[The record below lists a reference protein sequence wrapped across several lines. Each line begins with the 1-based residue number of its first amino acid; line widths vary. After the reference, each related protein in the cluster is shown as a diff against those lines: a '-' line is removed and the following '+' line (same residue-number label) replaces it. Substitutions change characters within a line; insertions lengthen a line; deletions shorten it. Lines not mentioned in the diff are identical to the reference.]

1 MSSTVPLASHLP
13 RPVAASAPRS
23 ELLQFD
29 RLRFPAEFNRK
40 PFLFRHSLSGH
51 PLFELPRL
59 VRLAKDL
66 PETFV
71 EYNAGNLPV
80 SIEWKKTPKNGL
92 SVEETIRR
100 IEECSSWMVLKRVD
114 QDPEYREL
122 LDLCL
127 DQVQQLSEPL
137 DPGMYDRAGAVF
149 ISSPNAVT
157 PYHLDHEYN
166 FLAQIRGL
174 KTMNVFDPAD
184 RTLLSEEE
192 LERYFSGGRRD
203 RNLVFRDEYQQRAYS
218 FTMEPGTGVHVPSC
232 APHWVK
238 NGNNVSI
245 SFSIGFY
252 TSVSRRQGNV
262 HLVNSKLRRLGI
274 KPTPYGRSR
283 MRDTLKVMTS
293 MAARSPVLLK
303 NYAQRQF
310 SKRNAA

>member
-1 MSSTVPLASHLP
+1 MHTTLPVSTPFQQAVPGS
-13 RPVAASAPRS
+13 VSGQ
-23 ELLQFD
+23 ELLEFQ
-29 RLRFPAEFNRK
+29 RSRFQAEFNRK
-40 PFLFRHSLSGH
+40 PFLFHHLLSGH

-59 VRLAKDL
+59 VKLATEL

-92 SVEETIRR
+92 SAEETIRR

-127 DQVQQLSEPL
+127 DQIQRLSEPL
-137 DPGMYDRAGAVF
+137 DAGMYDRAAAVF
-149 ISSPNAVT
+149 VSSPNAVT

-174 KTMNVFDPAD
+174 KTLHVFDPRD
-184 RTLLSEEE
+184 RTLLSEDE
-192 LERYFSGGRRD
+192 LERYFGGGRRD
-203 RNLVFRDEYQQRAYS
+203 RNLVFRDEYQQKAYT
-218 FTMEPGTGVHVPSC
+218 FTMQPGTGVHVPSC

-262 HLVNSKLRRLGI
+262 YLVNSKLRKLGI
-274 KPTPYGRSR
+274 RPTPYGRSPL
-283 MRDTLKVMTS
+283 RDSLKAMMS
-293 MAARSPVLLK
+293 MAGRSPVLLN
-303 NYAQRQF
+303 NYLERRF
-310 SKRNAA
+310 SRRAT